1 MLQPVYCENTTFK
14 VKSLVVGIS
23 GGIDS
28 SVVSTLCALTNR
40 KTIVLSMPIKQI
52 MDRVSAETKVDELH
66 EMYQHR
72 SKSSSD
78 SSSTGKARSRVMAP
92 EKKSVSQNKYG
103 YRDGPKADD
112 EMKRRTNGSLS
123 M

>member
-1 MLQPVYCENTTFK
+1 
-14 VKSLVVGIS
+14 
-23 GGIDS
+23 
-28 SVVSTLCALTNR
+28 
-40 KTIVLSMPIKQI
+40 

-78 SSSTGKARSRVMAP
+78 SSSGGKPRSRVIAP

-103 YRDGPKADD
+103 YRDGAKADD
-112 EMKRRTNGSLS
+112 EMIEAPPQQKRVDVFCAGNYEL
-123 M
+123 